1 MEKKIFCKRY
11 LPEMLFALVGLLT
24 LLGVIYCMSLGD
36 RLSTFTVIVAVI
48 IQMIV
53 TEVFKSRYPDK
64 IFKSLWFAYI
74 YSFSSIMIVLS
85 LYTDNMYLLLGVTL
99 VLMGDAL
106 DRYRR
111 DKEALEFEE
120 KYPFSHD
127 IDVLCET
134 DDGRMVRLPFKKR
147 FLGNPI
153 GIFPF
158 KNEPEY
164 IELREFSDKKDMNG
178 YTSGSLF
185 PNTDFCNRIAE
196 NLEQLNLCLKELES
210 PIINGDYYAEN
221 PLMKGMGVVVSFK
234 KGNIESMP
242 YEGQESIKFRMIGIY
257 YGEYKPFKIIK

>member
-1 MEKKIFCKRY
+1 
-11 LPEMLFALVGLLT
+11 
-24 LLGVIYCMSLGD
+24 
-36 RLSTFTVIVAVI
+36 
-48 IQMIV
+48 
-53 TEVFKSRYPDK
+53 
-64 IFKSLWFAYI
+64 
-74 YSFSSIMIVLS
+74 MIVLS
-85 LYTDNMYLLLGVTL
+85 LYADNIYLLLGVTF

-120 KYPFSHD
+120 KYPFSRD
-127 IDVLCET
+127 IDLLCET
-134 DDGRMVRLPFKKR
+134 DDGRRIRLPFKKR

-164 IELREFSDKKDMNG
+164 IELREFSNKKDMND
-178 YTSGSLF
+178 YASGSLF

-221 PLMKGMGVVVSFK
+221 PLMKGLGVVVSFK
-234 KGNIESMP
+234 KGNVESVSFDGH
-242 YEGQESIKFRMIGIY
+242 ENVKFRMIGRF
-257 YGEYKPFKIIK
+257 YGEYKPFNF

>member
-1 MEKKIFCKRY
+1 
-11 LPEMLFALVGLLT
+11 
-24 LLGVIYCMSLGD
+24 MSRCD
-36 RLSTFTVIVAVI
+36 RLSTFMVMVVVI

-53 TEVFKSRYPDK
+53 MEFLRSRYPDK
-64 IFKSLWFAYI
+64 SFKALWFAYI
-74 YSFSSIMIVLS
+74 VAFSSIMIVLS
-85 LYTDNMYLLLGVTL
+85 LYADNIHLLLGVTF

-164 IELREFSDKKDMNG
+164 VELSEFSNKADING
-178 YTSGSLF
+178 SISGNIF
-185 PNTDFCNRIAE
+185 PDTEFFSRIAE

-210 PIINGDYYAEN
+210 PLISGKYYAEN
-221 PLMKGMGVVVSFK
+221 PLMKGLGVVVSLKNGVAERAPF
-234 KGNIESMP
+234 
-242 YEGQESIKFRMIGIY
+242 EGQDNVKFRMIGRF
-257 YGEYKPFKIIK
+257 YGEYKTLKF

>member
-1 MEKKIFCKRY
+1 MKKKNFCKRY
-11 LPEMLFALVGLLT
+11 LSEMLFALVGLLT
-24 LLGVIYCMSLGD
+24 LSGVIYCMSLGD
-36 RLSTFTVIVAVI
+36 RLSTFTVIFAVI

-53 TEVFKSRYPDK
+53 AEVFKSRYPDK
-64 IFKSLWFAYI
+64 SFKALWFAYI
-74 YSFSSIMIVLS
+74 LTFSSILIVLS
-85 LYTDNMYLLLGVTL
+85 MYADNIYLLLGVTF

-158 KNEPEY
+158 RNEPEY
-164 IELREFSDKKDMNG
+164 VELREFSNKTDMNG
-178 YTSGSLF
+178 SINCNIF
-185 PNTDFCNRIAE
+185 PDTEFYNRIAE

-221 PLMKGMGVVVSFK
+221 PLMKGLGVVVSFK
-234 KGNIESMP
+234 KGNIESIP
-242 YEGQESIKFRMIGIY
+242 YEGQESIKFRMIGRF
-257 YGEYKPFKIIK
+257 YGEYKPLKF

>member
-1 MEKKIFCKRY
+1 MEKKIFCKQF

-24 LLGVIYCMSLGD
+24 LLGVIYCMSRCD

-74 YSFSSIMIVLS
+74 YSFSSIIIVLS
-85 LYTDNMYLLLGVTL
+85 LYADNLYLLLGVTL

-111 DKEALEFEE
+111 DKDALEFEE

-158 KNEPEY
+158 KKEPEY
-164 IELREFSDKKDMNG
+164 IELREFSNKTDMKG
-178 YTSGSLF
+178 SISGNIF
-185 PNTDFCNRIAE
+185 PDTEFFSRIAE

-221 PLMKGMGVVVSFK
+221 PLMKGLGVVVSFK
-234 KGNIESMP
+234 NGVAERAP
-242 YEGQESIKFRMIGIY
+242 FEGQDNVKFRMIGRF
-257 YGEYKPFKIIK
+257 YGEYKPLKL